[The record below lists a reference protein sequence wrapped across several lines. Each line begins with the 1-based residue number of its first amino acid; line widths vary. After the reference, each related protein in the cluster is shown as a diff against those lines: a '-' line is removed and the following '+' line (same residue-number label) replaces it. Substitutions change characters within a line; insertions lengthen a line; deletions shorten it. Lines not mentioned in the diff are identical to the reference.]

1 MLAHLRRKKQQM
13 IIIYILT
20 NPNKNNNKQGNF
32 KVLMITLFELECS
45 FFFKE
50 DSNLHKPCSILVYPS
65 LTFLAKLCKSISQI
79 GQF

>member
-1 MLAHLRRKKQQM
+1 MFTNLQRKKKQM

-20 NPNKNNNKQGNF
+20 NPNKNNNKQRNF
-32 KVLMITLFELECS
+32 KFLMITLFELECS
-45 FFFKE
+45 FVFEE
-50 DSNLHKPCSILVYPS
+50 DSNMHKPCSILVYPS